1 MLSGVF
7 LIRTY
12 AINKD
17 STEEQD
23 LVNQCREKGKVK
35 MLSRDAVR
43 QKLVSWGIA
52 EPTDDQI
59 NDYLA
64 QISKEIKGSEEKA
77 EHFRN
82 EANRVKDLEKEL
94 KALNEANLSDSEKS
108 QKAVEEANA
117 EIAKLRATVKA
128 MELSKALAEIGII
141 GEDADGLFDNGELN
155 TAKLG
160 EIITSREKNAVAAY
174 QKEALNATPSPQ
186 GSGKEEPEDK
196 PDVAYAKEYVAKA
209 KGNDTQSIID
219 SYK

>member
-1 MLSGVF
+1 MSAG
-7 LIRTY
+7 
-12 AINKD
+12 
-17 STEEQD
+17 
-23 LVNQCREKGKVK
+23 KGKEK

-43 QKLVSWGIA
+43 QKFVSWGI
-52 EPTDDQI
+52 ENPTDEQV

-77 EHFRN
+77 EHFKN
-82 EANRVKDLEKEL
+82 EASRVKELTKEL
-94 KALNEANLSDSEKS
+94 DELKGQNMTEVEKLQKELEDATKRLSLSE
-108 QKAVEEANA
+108 Q
-117 EIAKLRATVKA
+117 TVKSMQMKA
-128 MELSKALAEIGII
+128 ALAEIGIT
-141 GEDADGLFDNGELN
+141 GEDSEGLFDNGELN

>member
-1 MLSGVF
+1 MNREEAKKFLVDSGV
-7 LIRTY
+7 
-12 AINKD
+12 
-17 STEEQD
+17 
-23 LVNQCREKGKVK
+23 
-35 MLSRDAVR
+35 
-43 QKLVSWGIA
+43 A
-52 EPTDDQI
+52 EPTDE
-59 NDYLA
+59 A
-64 QISKEIKGSEEKA
+64 ISNLLNTIHNSVKSAEDKA
-77 EHFRN
+77 THYRA
-82 EANRVKDLEKEL
+82 EAERVKDLEKEL

-160 EIITSREKNAVAAY
+160 EIIASREKNAVAAY

>member
-1 MLSGVF
+1 MNREEAKKFLIDSGV
-7 LIRTY
+7 
-12 AINKD
+12 
-17 STEEQD
+17 
-23 LVNQCREKGKVK
+23 
-35 MLSRDAVR
+35 
-43 QKLVSWGIA
+43 A
-52 EPTDDQI
+52 EPTDD
-59 NDYLA
+59 A
-64 QISKEIKGSEEKA
+64 ISNLLNTIHKSVKSAEDKA
-77 EHFRN
+77 TQYRA
-82 EANRVKDLEKEL
+82 EAERVHDLEKEL

-160 EIITSREKNAVAAY
+160 EIIASREKNAVAAY

>member
-1 MLSGVF
+1 MKREEVKQK
-7 LIRTY
+7 LISWG
-12 AINKD
+12 IEEP
-17 STEEQD
+17 TEEQI
-23 LVNQCREKGKVK
+23 
-35 MLSRDAVR
+35 S
-43 QKLVSWGIA
+43 
-52 EPTDDQI
+52 
-59 NDYLA
+59 DYLA
-64 QISKEIKGSEEKA
+64 QINKETKSAEDRALHFKA
-77 EHFRN
+77 E
-82 EANRVKDLEKEL
+82 ADRVKDLEKEL

-141 GEDADGLFDNGELN
+141 GEDADGLFDNGQLN

-219 SYK
+219 SYKQEEK